1 MDRVFEEFAS
11 YLRAEKG
18 ASPHTLRAYRGD
30 LKRFFAHLSG
40 GGSGGG
46 EFSAKNFSKISRT
59 DVRAYLAARHG
70 VVSKTTAGR
79 ELATLRAFFAWS
91 VRRGYREASPA
102 DQVAS
107 PRRGSHLP
115 AFLTPEQSEALLDQA
130 PVREKAADEARDQ
143 AILELF
149 YATGLRLSELAG
161 LDLGDVDLRSRLV
174 RVRRGKGGKD
184 RVVPFAQVTGA
195 RLERY
200 LAVRAEVAARGRLLE
215 ASAFFVSRL
224 GRGLCSRQIARIVAA
239 RARAAGLPAGMSPHA
254 LRHSFATH
262 LLAGGADLRAIQEL
276 LGHSSLSTTQRY
288 THVDLERLVQVY
300 DKAHPRAG

>member
-1 MDRVFEEFAS
+1 MDRVFEEFVS

-18 ASPHTLRAYRGD
+18 ASPHTLRAYLGD
-30 LKRFFAHLSG
+30 LKRFFAHL
-40 GGSGGG
+40 SGGG

-59 DVRAYLAARHG
+59 DVRSYLAARHG
-70 VVSKTTAGR
+70 EVSKATAGR
-79 ELATLRAFFAWS
+79 ELATLRTFFAWG
-91 VRRGYREASPA
+91 VRRGYCKASPA

-115 AFLTPEQSEALLDQA
+115 EFLTPEQSEALLDQA
-130 PVREKAADEARDQ
+130 PVRGKETDEVRDQ

-161 LDLGDVDLRSRLV
+161 LDLGDVDLSSRLV

-184 RVVPFAQVTGA
+184 RVVPFAEITSS
-195 RLERY
+195 RLRNY
-200 LAVRAEVAARGRLLE
+200 LGVRGEIAARGRLLDG
-215 ASAFFVSRL
+215 SAFFVSRL
-224 GRGLCSRQIARIVAA
+224 GRRLSTRQIARIVSS